1 MDKLFQS
8 KWAIRVIS
16 LVLALT
22 LYFFV
27 NIEANTKQNESRLDP
42 GATTE
47 TQILEEVPVDIKIDA
62 ENYVVS
68 GVPET
73 VSVTLEGKKSTL
85 APIVRI
91 RSFDVYVDLTEYDE
105 GDHTVTL
112 EYEGLP
118 DNVTAYIEPKEIDI
132 NIEKRA
138 LQEYSVDVDFVNL
151 DKVPVGYEIG
161 EPEITP
167 GSVTI
172 VSSEANIE
180 QVAMVKV
187 FLDVRDIKES
197 IKNRELPVVV
207 YDAQGNDMSVRVDP
221 ETVTVSVPVERP
233 SKTVPLTV
241 KTKGEMIDDLE
252 IANMESETE
261 LEIFGKK
268 EVLNEIDEISTK
280 ELDVSTIEKSGK
292 TEVEIDFPDG
302 VTAND
307 EEVEVD
313 VELQQSKEFKGIPID
328 IDGMDESDVTFV
340 KPKNGELSVIAKGND
355 TAVKELKKEDITAMI
370 NLDGVSE
377 GEHKVD
383 VELKGPDGITLESN
397 EEKITVEIKE

>member
-1 MDKLFQS
+1 M
-8 KWAIRVIS
+8 
-16 LVLALT
+16 
-22 LYFFV
+22 
-27 NIEANTKQNESRLDP
+27 
-42 GATTE
+42 
-47 TQILEEVPVDIKIDA
+47 
-62 ENYVVS
+62 
-68 GVPET
+68 
-73 VSVTLEGKKSTL
+73 
-85 APIVRI
+85 RI
-91 RSFDVYVDLTEYDE
+91 RSFDVFVDLTEYEE

-112 EYEGLP
+112 EYDGLP

-138 LQEYSVDVDFVNL
+138 LQEFSIDVDFVNL

-187 FLDVRDIKES
+187 FIDVRDIKES

-241 KTKGEMIDDLE
+241 KTKGEMIDELE
-252 IANMESETE
+252 IANMESATE
-261 LEIFGKK
+261 LEIFGRK

-280 ELDVSTIEKSGK
+280 ELDISTIEKSGK

-307 EEVEVD
+307 EEIEVD
-313 VELQQSKEFKGIPID
+313 VELQQSKEFKAIPIE
-328 IDGMDESDVTFV
+328 IEGMNESDVTFI
-340 KPKNGELSVIAKGND
+340 KPKSGELSVIAKGTD
-355 TAVKELKKEDITAMI
+355 TAVKELKKEDITALI
-370 NLDGVSE
+370 NLGDVDE

-383 VELKGPDGITLESN
+383 VELKGPDGITLDSKEK
-397 EEKITVEIKE
+397 KITVEVK

>member
-27 NIEANTKQNESRLDP
+27 NIEANTEQNDSRLDQ
-42 GATTE
+42 GTTTE
-47 TQILEEVPVDIKIDA
+47 TQILDEVPVDIKIDA

-91 RSFDVYVDLTEYDE
+91 RSFDVFVDLTEYEE

-138 LQEYSVDVDFVNL
+138 LKEFSIDVDFVNL

-187 FLDVRDIKES
+187 FIDVRDIKES

-241 KTKGEMIDDLE
+241 KTKGEMIDELE
-252 IANMESETE
+252 IANMESATE
-261 LEIFGKK
+261 LEIFGRKD
-268 EVLNEIDEISTK
+268 VLNEIDEISTK
-280 ELDVSTIEKSGK
+280 ELDISTIEKSGK

-307 EEVEVD
+307 EEIEVD
-313 VELQQSKEFKGIPID
+313 VELQQSKEFKAIPIE
-328 IDGMDESDVTFV
+328 IEGMNESDVTFI
-340 KPKNGELSVIAKGND
+340 KPKSGELSVIAIGID
-355 TAVKELKKEDITAMI
+355 TAVKELKKEDITALI
-370 NLDGVSE
+370 NLGDVDE

-383 VELKGPDGITLESN
+383 VELKGPDGITLDSKEK
-397 EEKITVEIKE
+397 KITVEVK

>member
-27 NIEANTKQNESRLDP
+27 NIEANTEQNDSRLDQ
-42 GATTE
+42 GTTTE
-47 TQILEEVPVDIKIDA
+47 TQILDEVPVDIKIDA

-91 RSFDVYVDLTEYDE
+91 RSFDVFVDLTEYEE

-112 EYEGLP
+112 EYDGLP

-138 LQEYSVDVDFVNL
+138 LQEFSIDVDFVNL

-187 FLDVRDIKES
+187 FIDVRDIKES

-241 KTKGEMIDDLE
+241 KTKGEMIDELE
-252 IANMESETE
+252 IANMESATE
-261 LEIFGKK
+261 LEIFGRK

-280 ELDVSTIEKSGK
+280 ELDISTIEKSGK

-307 EEVEVD
+307 EEIEVD
-313 VELQQSKEFKGIPID
+313 VELQQSKEFKAIPIE
-328 IDGMDESDVTFV
+328 IEGMNESDVTFI
-340 KPKNGELSVIAKGND
+340 KPKSGELSVIAKGTD
-355 TAVKELKKEDITAMI
+355 TAVKELKKEDITALI
-370 NLDGVSE
+370 NLGDVDE

-383 VELKGPDGITLESN
+383 VELKGPDGITLDSKEK
-397 EEKITVEIKE
+397 KITVEVK

>member
-118 DNVTAYIEPKEIDI
+118 DNVSAYIELKGIDI

-397 EEKITVEIKE
+397 EEKITVERKE

>member
-383 VELKGPDGITLESN
+383 VELKGPEGITLESN